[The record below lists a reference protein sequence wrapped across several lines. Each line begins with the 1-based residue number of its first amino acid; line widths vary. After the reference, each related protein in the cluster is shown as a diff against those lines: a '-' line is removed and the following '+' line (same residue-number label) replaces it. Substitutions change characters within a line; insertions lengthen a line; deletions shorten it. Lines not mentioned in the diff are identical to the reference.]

1 MLKNILKLDGAQQLS
16 KNDQKNI
23 FAGRPNPGS
32 CVDSNIDCTNTGNA
46 GCPVNQGCYIQ
57 SPDLPIVALCQCIK
71 K

>member
-16 KNDQKNI
+16 KKDQKNI
-23 FAGRPNPGS
+23 FAGRPGPGP
-32 CVDSNIDCTNTGNA
+32 CVDSNIDCTATGNA

-57 SPDLPIVALCQCIK
+57 SPDGPVVALCKCIK